1 MHEIERKF
9 LLLQSGAQIERGAA
23 ESGSLAS
30 RRLIQQRYLAPAGW
44 RLRAKSIRGAFRTVR
59 TISLK
64 RRAGERIDFTIDEKA
79 WDRLVQVAE
88 PARGKTGDAPGTVRL
103 RMDDL
108 SDWTIRLRRSTNVGG
123 QDVRCYLTMKRKVT
137 MMRCVEIESRIP
149 EAQHQAALPYY
160 GPAVRKRRICV
171 RHAGRT
177 WEVDVFLN
185 PELMGIEVVEIE
197 LPCESVSPSMPTWVG
212 REVTQERAYK
222 NAKLVKQLAA

>member
-9 LLLQSGAQIERGAA
+9 LLLQSGAQIERAAA
-23 ESGSLAS
+23 ENGSLES
-30 RRLIQQRYLAPAGW
+30 RRLIQQRYLGPAGW
-44 RLRAKSIRGAFRTVR
+44 RLRAKATGTGCTVVR

-64 RRAGERIDFTIDEKA
+64 RRAGERLDFNVDQEA

-88 PARGKTGDAPGTVRL
+88 PSRNKTGDAPGTIRV

-108 SDWTIRLRRSTNVGG
+108 SGWTIRLRRSTNVAG

-137 MMRCVEIESRIP
+137 MMRCVEIESRVP
-149 EAQHQAALPYY
+149 EAQHENARGLF

-177 WEVDVFLN
+177 WEIDVFLN
-185 PELMGIEVVEIE
+185 PELMGIELVEIE
-197 LPCESVSPSMPTWVG
+197 LPCESVNPSMPTWVG
-212 REVTQERAYK
+212 REITQERGYK
-222 NAKLVKQLAA
+222 NAKLVKQIAA

>member
-9 LLLQSGAQIERGAA
+9 LLLQPGAQIERRAA

-44 RLRAKSIRGAFRTVR
+44 RLRAKSVGTGFGTVR
-59 TISLK
+59 TVSLK
-64 RRAGERIDFTIDEKA
+64 RRAGERLDFTIDEKA
-79 WDRLVQVAE
+79 WDRLIVVAE
-88 PARGKTGDAPGTVRL
+88 PARNKTGDPVGTVRL
-103 RMDDL
+103 RIDDL
-108 SDWTIRLRRSTNVGG
+108 SGWTLRLRRSTNVGG
-123 QDVRCYLTMKRKVT
+123 QDVRCYFTMKRKVS

-149 EAQHQAALPYY
+149 EGQHQTALPYC

-197 LPCESVSPSMPTWVG
+197 LPCESVSLSMPPWVG
-212 REVTQERAYK
+212 REVTQDRTYK